1 MIQQLITQ
9 AKTTTDAKERDA
21 LYVKIYDIRSGGRT
35 RVPVKLKIKE
45 IAILI
50 DSLYIDSIVNM

>member
-1 MIQQLITQ
+1 MLKQLIAQ
-9 AKTTTDAKERDA
+9 AKVTTDVKERNE

-45 IAILI
+45 ISILI
-50 DSLYIDSIVNM
+50 ETLYLDSSVNI